1 MSLPGKDGSSLLAS
15 VRPYLGW
22 TSLDAGRMARLDR
35 ILGTLDDDL
44 FPGGIIP
51 RLIRGEMHY
60 YAVAA
65 SHSQRQRLS
74 SLLRAFVGP
83 TITDFSGQL
92 VSFNDWD
99 DLEALLIANGYPSGF
114 RFTAGSD
121 TVRGQ
126 FASQSI
132 ERLRHLVSEGGSVSA
147 NQPRTTA
154 QELWR
159 FELSLAAYDRTGA
172 EEAIKFLRNN
182 MRLDAINLGALTVRL
197 HSRFQEWEQICQL
210 EIFPSLCRARRA
222 AKVTDLLAEAVY
234 RAHVFSLENEIDP
247 SLLLA
252 AFEESVLPNAG
263 NLFGSCPDYV
273 SPVAGRAFL
282 LAAAASDPPDDNL
295 AERLRTISSGWL
307 EEEGIVFEA
316 LWHHF
321 FQESHELESEV
332 VSAESNYHQQVEQLL
347 LEETH
352 PTLKRAQ
359 AGLIAATQLNTT
371 QAFQAVVAYLEVLQS
386 DDRDSLLSNP
396 FNRHAYERMV
406 EQVAGTFTPEN
417 WVEWIGVLDR
427 DDISVPKE
435 LALSLTDQWEVG
447 EHLRDRQRVSE
458 LVDALD
464 SVAPAAEDRLLDIL
478 PLLVQWL
485 QSDQGWPNFLLLPLY
500 RTIYDRVLLQL
511 SERWW
516 REAAGVAKELLQAM
530 LELGTERNEY
540 AQLLNDL
547 RDVLPTAPGRSDAAF
562 LLDLA
567 EVIVDNSSPAL
578 DSRLGLWVSIVGGL
592 KSVESLLSVEDA
604 ALINDVGEVLG
615 VAPVFQVAPETM
627 QATADSSTLA
637 GKTVAVYSLAESVAQ
652 RVSRLLQKL
661 HPGVGVVLAS
671 DTVANR
677 SLEELARRADIFV
690 VCWRSAT
697 HAATEIIKRN
707 RPVGSPPIY
716 PDGKGSSSILRVL
729 QESLLS

>member
-1 MSLPGKDGSSLLAS
+1 MSLLQRDGLSLLAS
-15 VRPYLGW
+15 VRPNLGW
-22 TSLDAGRMARLDR
+22 THLDAGRQARLDW

-51 RLIRGEMHY
+51 RLICGAMHY
-60 YAVAA
+60 YAVVA
-65 SHSQRQRLS
+65 SHAQRQRLS

-92 VSFNDWD
+92 MSFNDRD

-114 RFTAGSD
+114 RFTAETD

-147 NQPRTTA
+147 SQLRTTA
-154 QELWR
+154 QELRR
-159 FELSLAAYDRTGA
+159 FELSLAAYDRTAA
-172 EEAIKFLRNN
+172 EESIRFLRNN

-210 EIFPSLCRARRA
+210 EIFPSLCLARRA

-234 RAHVFSLENEIDP
+234 RAHLSSLEFGNDP
-247 SLLLA
+247 TQLLA

-282 LAAAASDPPDDNL
+282 LAAAADPPDDNL
-295 AERLRTISSGWL
+295 AEHLRTMSSGWL
-307 EEEGIVFEA
+307 EEERIVFEA
-316 LWHHF
+316 FWHHF
-321 FQESHELESEV
+321 FQESHDLQAEDIP
-332 VSAESNYHQQVEQLL
+332 AESDYHHQVEQLL

-352 PTLKRAQ
+352 PSLNRAQ
-359 AGLIAATQLNTT
+359 AGLIAATQLNTIH
-371 QAFQAVVAYLEVLQS
+371 AFHAVVAYLESLPLG
-386 DDRDSLLSNP
+386 DRDSLLSNP

-406 EQVAGTFTPEN
+406 EQVAGTFTPDN

-435 LALSLTDQWEVG
+435 LALSLADRWKVG
-447 EHLRDRQRVSE
+447 EHLRDKQRVSD

-485 QSDQGWPNFLLLPLY
+485 QSDQRWPNALLLPLY
-500 RTIYDRVLLQL
+500 RTIYYRVVLQL

-530 LELGTERNEY
+530 LELGTGQNEY
-540 AQLLNDL
+540 ARLLNDM
-547 RDVLPTAPGRSDAAF
+547 RDVLPSAPGRSDATF

-567 EVIVDNSSPAL
+567 EVIVDNNSPAL

-592 KSVESLLSVEDA
+592 KSVSPLLSVEES

-615 VAPVFQVAPETM
+615 VDSEFHIAPETIE
-627 QATADSSTLA
+627 ATADFNTLA
-637 GKTVAVYSLAESVAQ
+637 GKTVAVYSLAESVAR
-652 RVSRLLQKL
+652 RVSRLLQQL
-661 HPGVGVVLAS
+661 YPGVGVVIAS

-677 SLEELARRADIFV
+677 RLEELAKRADIFV

-716 PDGKGSSSILRVL
+716 PDGKGSSSVLRVL
-729 QESLLS
+729 QESLSS